1 MRALTLLYPPECMVC
16 RQKIEEEQHGLCPG
30 CRSRL
35 EGQMRALHCPA
46 PENTDAL
53 VCAAPY
59 DGRFRR
65 AVLDYKFNH
74 RYAYGRPLA
83 ELAARAWE
91 LHHMPRPELV
101 TCVPISLTHAHERG
115 FNQSKE
121 LAACIA
127 AQWDGPFAETLRR
140 RVLARRQSDLHA
152 EERWRNARRAFFPR
166 SSADVNGKTVLLVDD
181 IVTTGATVSTVAGM
195 LREMGAVRVWVLSVA
210 KTVQ

>member
-1 MRALTLLYPPECMVC
+1 MRALTLLYPPKCMVC
-16 RQKIEEEQHGLCPG
+16 GERISEEQHGLCPD
-30 CRSRL
+30 CRARI
-35 EGQMRALHCPA
+35 GQDMRALYCSTPQ
-46 PENTDAL
+46 NTDGL

-101 TCVPISLTHAHERG
+101 TCVPISAAHAHGRG
-115 FNQSKE
+115 FNQSAE
-121 LAACIA
+121 LAKCIA
-127 AQWDGPFAETLRR
+127 AQWDIPFEETLRR
-140 RVLARRQSDLHA
+140 RVLARRQVDLRA
-152 EERWRNARRAFFPR
+152 EERWHNARRTFFPR

-181 IVTTGATVSTVAGM
+181 IVTTGATVSTCAGI
-195 LREMGAVRVWVLSVA
+195 LREMGAVHVWALAVA
-210 KTVQ
+210 KTMR